1 MLVTTQAD
9 HAPLTIEIRPA
20 RLNDVYPVL
29 ALHRDAFADKF
40 GAAFGAQRTAQG
52 VEAMAEAWRR
62 QGSSALRGMLVACV
76 DMNVIG
82 TITLRTWEM
91 GGDDTA
97 AAELAFQQVLG
108 PWGAFRSIFALSL
121 LDHTI
126 SRDEGYITD
135 VAVLSEYRRRG
146 VAQALL
152 ARAEDEARMRRKRY
166 LALYVSAANHGARM
180 LYERMGFKSQR
191 VRRSLLTSLVLHQM
205 SWVFMRK
212 DLDTR
217 QDDMVTR

>member
-1 MLVTTQAD
+1 MLVTTQDAR
-9 HAPLTIEIRPA
+9 APLTIEIRPA
-20 RLNDVYPVL
+20 RLGDVYPVL
-29 ALHRDAFADKF
+29 ALHREAFADKF
-40 GAAFGAQRTAQG
+40 GAAFGTRRTAQG

-76 DMNVIG
+76 DMDVIG

-108 PWGAFRSIFALSL
+108 SWGAFRSIFALSL

-152 ARAEDEARMRRKRY
+152 ARAEDEARIRRKRY
-166 LALYVSAANHGARM
+166 LALYVSGANRGAQT
-180 LYERMGFKSQR
+180 LYERVGFTPQR
-191 VRRSLLTSLVLHQM
+191 VRRSLLTSLILHQM
-205 SWVFMRK
+205 SWVYMRK
-212 DLDTR
+212 DLL
-217 QDDMVTR
+217 